1 MIKRKW
7 GRILTISS
15 LVAKEP
21 SPNMVLSAT
30 TRSGVSAFNKSISFE
45 LAKHKITVN
54 TILPGGV
61 LTGRLNSLIKKNSKK
76 NNFSFKAYKSKLQK
90 SIPAQRFADPQEI
103 SDLIYFLTSENASY
117 ITGQNLIIDG
127 GLSKSI

>member
-1 MIKRKW
+1 MNAQSLKLRK
-7 GRILTISS
+7 GTNKNETIIR
-15 LVAKEP
+15 VA
-21 SPNMVLSAT
+21 
-30 TRSGVSAFNKSISFE
+30 
-45 LAKHKITVN
+45 
-54 TILPGGV
+54 
-61 LTGRLNSLIKKNSKK
+61 K